1 MYERYSSSYFILR
14 SMFEVYPS
22 YFFLYDTYDIY
33 KYITS
38 IIYKYYMHCVCNV
51 KITSDEIKKMSYQKS
66 YYLLRFVIVLRGNL
80 DTKYNLIN
88 RAVILNS
95 LRKLTLRR
103 PIWNRFSVIN
113 LWLWLDKY
121 LMALNV
127 NFLMSHSRFDFFA
140 MLGDFNAF
148 PFFQR

>member
-1 MYERYSSSYFILR
+1 
-14 SMFEVYPS
+14 
-22 YFFLYDTYDIY
+22 
-33 KYITS
+33 
-38 IIYKYYMHCVCNV
+38 MHCVCNV

-103 PIWNRFSVIN
+103 PI
-113 LWLWLDKY
+113 
-121 LMALNV
+121 
-127 NFLMSHSRFDFFA
+127 
-140 MLGDFNAF
+140 
-148 PFFQR
+148 